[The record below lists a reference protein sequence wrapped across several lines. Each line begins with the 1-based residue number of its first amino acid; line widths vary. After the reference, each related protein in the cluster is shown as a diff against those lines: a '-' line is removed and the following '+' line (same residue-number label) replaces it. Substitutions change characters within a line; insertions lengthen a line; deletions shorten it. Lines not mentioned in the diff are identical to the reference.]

1 MSFRKTVCIH
11 KEAPYAPCQNAGA
24 LWEMCPVRPH
34 LTRVGVIRCMWVP
47 IDSCGCDSPG
57 CDPQNSRSP
66 EAHPGEK
73 HPHAAKDT
81 HTQRIA
87 PTCIH
92 TIEEGAGRV
101 ARGPSP
107 ATAGGSSP
115 RAASRPCAQPPPLGR
130 WHLCCLALP
139 GLIRSGSYRGLGA
152 RLRSDL
158 PDRRAL
164 GSHLPLPLAV
174 CWMAPQGPPS

>member
-1 MSFRKTVCIH
+1 MLMSFCERT
-11 KEAPYAPCQNAGA
+11 
-24 LWEMCPVRPH
+24 H
-34 LTRVGVIRCMWVP
+34 LVRVGAIRCVWVS
-47 IDSCGCDSPG
+47 IDSCGCDSPIDG
-57 CDPQNSRSP
+57 PQNSRSQ
-66 EAHPGEK
+66 EARPGER

-152 RLRSDL
+152 RLRSGL
-158 PDRRAL
+158 PDGRIL
-164 GSHLPLPLAV
+164 GSRLPLPLAV